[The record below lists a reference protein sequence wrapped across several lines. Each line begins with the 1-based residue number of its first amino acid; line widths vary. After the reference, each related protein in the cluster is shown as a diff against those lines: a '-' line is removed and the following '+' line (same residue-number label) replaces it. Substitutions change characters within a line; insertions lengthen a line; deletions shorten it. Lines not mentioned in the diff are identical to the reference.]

1 MTATELGEFIENE
14 YELLEDE
21 EWDNFSLMNG
31 CEFCALAT
39 KIN

>member
-31 CEFCALAT
+31 W
-39 KIN
+39 